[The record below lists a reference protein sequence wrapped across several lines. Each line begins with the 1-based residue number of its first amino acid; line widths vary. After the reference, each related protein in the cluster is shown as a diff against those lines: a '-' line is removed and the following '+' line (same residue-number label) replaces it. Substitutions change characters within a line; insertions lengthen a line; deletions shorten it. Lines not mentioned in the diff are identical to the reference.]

1 VKTRISNDPRHLPGR
16 LMVLLAMC
24 SLPALPARAAERTLP
39 DITIDDSDVYP
50 ESLSAAPDGT
60 VYIGSMKG
68 IVFRAQ
74 PASSHAVAWIRPTPE
89 NGILSLLG
97 VLADTRSHTLWLCSD
112 PTPLRSPPVTGV
124 ASLMAFDLKSG
135 ARKATYPFPPPQSA
149 CNDITIA
156 ADGTVYA
163 TDTPNGR
170 IFRLRPSS
178 AAAGATED
186 KSGYGGQ
193 VRLPT
198 DANALELFAEDPR
211 LKGIDGIVMSG
222 DGVMYVNI
230 VTRGQLLRV
239 DVKADGSLAGLTE
252 LALSQPVG
260 GPDGFRLIAGRRF
273 LLAEGTAGRIDEVT
287 IEGDTAAVRTLKDGF
302 TSTPG
307 VTLVGRTGYLLEGKI
322 GYLIDPRLKGQD
334 PGIFKAY
341 AVPID

>member
-1 VKTRISNDPRHLPGR
+1 VTTWIQVNGRGPHKRLVALIAIS
-16 LMVLLAMC
+16 LLSPLSAG
-24 SLPALPARAAERTLP
+24 AAERRLP
-39 DITIDDSDVYP
+39 DITIDDTAVYP
-50 ESLSAAPDGT
+50 ESMSAAPDGT

-68 IVFRAQ
+68 IVFRAR
-74 PASSHAVAWIRPTPE
+74 PGSSRAVAWIHPTAT

-97 VLADTRSHTLWLCSD
+97 VLADTRSSTLWLCSS

-135 ARKATYPFPPPQSA
+135 ERKANFPFPPPQSA
-149 CNDITIA
+149 CNDITVA

-170 IFRLRPSS
+170 IFKLAR
-178 AAAGATED
+178 GAE
-186 KSGYGGQ
+186 
-193 VRLPT
+193 
-198 DANALELFAEDPR
+198 ALDLLVEDPR
-211 LKGIDGIVMSG
+211 LKGIDGIVMSE

-239 DVKADGSLAGLTE
+239 DVKADGSVGGITDLE
-252 LALSQPVG
+252 LSQPVG
-260 GPDGFRLIAGRRF
+260 GPDGFRLIARRRF

-287 IEGDTAAVRTLKDGF
+287 IEGDRASIRTLKEGF

-307 VTLVGRTGYLLEGKI
+307 VTRVGRTAYLLEGKI

-334 PGIFKAY
+334 PGVFKAY

>member
-1 VKTRISNDPRHLPGR
+1 
-16 LMVLLAMC
+16 MVLIAVC
-24 SLPALPARAAERTLP
+24 SLSVLPARAAEPALP
-39 DITIDDSDVYP
+39 DITIDDTDVYP
-50 ESLSAAPDGT
+50 ESMSAAPDGT

-68 IVFRAQ
+68 IIFRA
-74 PASSHAVAWIRPTPE
+74 PPGSSRAVAWIRPTAE

-97 VLADTRSHTLWLCSD
+97 VLVDTRSRTLWLCSD

-135 ARKATYPFPPPQSA
+135 ARKANYPFPPPQSA
-149 CNDITIA
+149 CNDITVA

-170 IFRLRPSS
+170 IFRLRR
-178 AAAGATED
+178 GASEL
-186 KSGYGGQ
+186 Q
-193 VRLPT
+193 
-198 DANALELFAEDPR
+198 LFADDPR

-239 DVKADGSLAGLTE
+239 DVKADRSVAGFTE

-260 GPDGFRLIAGRRF
+260 GPDGFRLIAGHRF

-287 IEGDTAAVRTLKDGF
+287 IEGDKASIRTLKDGF
-302 TSTPG
+302 ASTPG
-307 VTLVGRTGYLLEGKI
+307 VTLVGRTAYLLEGKI
-322 GYLIDPRLKGQD
+322 GYLIDPHLKGQD
-334 PGIFKAY
+334 PGVFRAY
-341 AVPID
+341 AVPMD

>member
-1 VKTRISNDPRHLPGR
+1 MSSRARS
-16 LMVLLAMC
+16 VLVLITLALWWPL
-24 SLPALPARAAERTLP
+24 SAGAGRTLP
-39 DITIDDSDVYP
+39 DITVDDTDVYP

-60 VYIGSMKG
+60 VYIGSIKG
-68 IVFRAQ
+68 IVFRAAPGSARAQ
-74 PASSHAVAWIRPTPE
+74 AWIHPTTE

-97 VLADTRSHTLWLCSD
+97 VLADTRSNILWLCSS
-112 PTPLRSPPVTGV
+112 PTPLRSPPAVGV

-135 ARKATYPFPPPQSA
+135 ARKASYPFPPPQSA
-149 CNDITIA
+149 CNDITVER
-156 ADGTVYA
+156 DGTVYA

-170 IFRLRPSS
+170 IFKL
-178 AAAGATED
+178 AHGAAG
-186 KSGYGGQ
+186 
-193 VRLPT
+193 
-198 DANALELFAEDPR
+198 LELFAEDPR

-222 DGVMYVNI
+222 DGLMYVNI

-239 DVKADGSLAGLTE
+239 DRNADGSLSGVTE

-287 IEGDTAAVRTLKDGF
+287 IEGDRASIKPLKDGF

-307 VTLVGRTGYLLEGKI
+307 VTRVGHTAYLLEGKI
-322 GYLIDPRLKGQD
+322 GYLIDPHLKGQD
-334 PGIFKAY
+334 PGAFKAY